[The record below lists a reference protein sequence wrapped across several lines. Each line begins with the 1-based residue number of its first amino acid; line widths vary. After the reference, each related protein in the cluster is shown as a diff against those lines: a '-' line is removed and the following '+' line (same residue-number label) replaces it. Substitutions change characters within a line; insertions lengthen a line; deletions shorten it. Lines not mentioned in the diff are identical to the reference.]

1 MILVGGLQLKQLI
14 AESKLEENSSFSKV
28 WTHMLGS
35 EASFGGFS
43 WFKESD

>member
-1 MILVGGLQLKQLI
+1 MILVGGLQLKQLQRVG
-14 AESKLEENSSFSKV
+14 KLEENSCFSKV